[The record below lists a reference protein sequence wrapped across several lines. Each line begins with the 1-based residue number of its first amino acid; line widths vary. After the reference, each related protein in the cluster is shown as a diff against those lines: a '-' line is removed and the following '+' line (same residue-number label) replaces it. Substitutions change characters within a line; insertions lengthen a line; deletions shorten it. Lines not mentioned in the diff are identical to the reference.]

1 MKDYRKCLANDDQQ
15 SFFHL
20 YAEYYFPV
28 VKNQKLSLPT
38 IHTGNILQLLHT
50 KIIGLTL
57 VNAQNVLQFLVVSHM
72 QTKYLTFILQQSLSS
87 FLIKSKHFTVIK
99 GQFFVFCNI
108 HNIICS
114 Y

>member
-20 YAEYYFPV
+20 YAEYYFLV

-72 QTKYLTFILQQSLSS
+72 QTKYLTLF
-87 FLIKSKHFTVIK
+87 FSKVCHHF
-99 GQFFVFCNI
+99 
-108 HNIICS
+108 S
-114 Y
+114 